1 MEFINRKEELAYLKN
16 NLKEGG
22 LIIIYGRRRVGK
34 TELLKQLKIK
44 NKVYYLVKEQPLE
57 KTLEELNNKLIKE
70 LNETQLLD
78 NPLNTIEKL
87 LGYFSDKR
95 LIFILDEFP
104 LLLKHK
110 EILGNLQEFLDEKP
124 KSTIILCGSY
134 ISAMEKIKDYSSP
147 IYGRRMFS
155 LKINPLN
162 FRHLKDFFPKAKK
175 EELVKIYGMLGG
187 VPEYLLKLAP
197 GSGKKQ
203 KPNFESFIEKNFFNK
218 NTYLSEEAEFLL
230 RYELRDLSVYNSII
244 KSIAAGYTA
253 LNEISQKSFVEKH
266 AIIKYIDILTGLGI
280 VKKELPYLSLKKEK
294 LKERG
299 ALYFIS
305 DNYFNFYYNFVYPF
319 KEEIGLGLAGKAR
332 NYFDKNFNSYL
343 GFIFEEIARQ
353 FLIEKYGISF
363 GRQWGSYNER
373 EKGRI
378 LTKQYEIDLLSVD
391 DNAKELLAFEVKWK
405 DLDYEKSK
413 RILMELGSKVER
425 LPLDLKK
432 YKIKLGIAGKNIK
445 GKKKLIKDNFIVFDV
460 NDF

>member
-1 MEFINRKEELAYLKN
+1 
-16 NLKEGG
+16 
-22 LIIIYGRRRVGK
+22 
-34 TELLKQLKIK
+34 
-44 NKVYYLVKEQPLE
+44 LVKEQPLE

-78 NPLNTIEKL
+78 NPLNTVKKL
-87 LGYFSDKR
+87 LGYFSDKK

-104 LLLKHK
+104 LLLKHR

-155 LKINPLN
+155 LKMHPLN
-162 FRHLKDFFPKAKK
+162 FRHLEDFFPKAKK
-175 EELVKIYGMLGG
+175 EELVKIYGALGG
-187 VPEYLLKLAP
+187 VPEYLLKLTP
-197 GSGKKQ
+197 NFNKKQ
-203 KPNFESFIEKNFFNK
+203 RPDFEDFIEKNFFNK
-218 NTYLSEEAEFLL
+218 DTYLSEEAEFLL

-266 AIIKYIDILTGLGI
+266 AIIKYIDILMGLGI

-319 KEEIGLGLAGKAR
+319 KEEIGLGLAGKAK

-343 GFIFEEIARQ
+343 GFIFEEITRQ
-353 FLIEKYGISF
+353 FLVKKYDISF

-378 LTKQYEIDLLSVD
+378 LTKQYEIDLLSVID

-413 RILMELGSKVER
+413 RILMGLESKVER

-432 YKIKLGIAGKNIK
+432 YKIKLGIVGKNIK
-445 GKKKLIKDNFIVFDV
+445 GKKKLIKENFMVFDIK
-460 NDF
+460 DF